1 MQVVTRKKRISAVDL
16 RARVP
21 AIARLLALFLL
32 IAAAVVLAVSYYRMR
47 HNTIFR
53 LAKQPPQLSTEITG
67 IINGY
72 DQRITKSDGR
82 LYLWLRAARDVT
94 YADGHHEL
102 EQVNLQV
109 FSPTGDQHDQ
119 ITADR
124 SLYDQKQGLIQF
136 NGNVNIETRDALK
149 VKTDSVL
156 YHQDTEV
163 GETSAPVSFERQTVS
178 GTAVGAMVDDKNKR
192 MELRSQVAVTVA
204 PEALKDPNAK
214 DAKPSKLKGSRAMPV
229 NIHSAQMTFDQAS
242 MRLAFTGGATAEQD
256 RDVMSGD
263 TLTAFLTETKS
274 SKTEPRDNATALVG
288 KAKVQ
293 KIEARGNSYL
303 RTMDEGHAAEAHA
316 VDMDFWFD
324 GDQRL
329 QRAVGTRD
337 VRAQTLNADSDMQ
350 LSGASGVN
358 IDFQSVADRSL
369 LKELKTDGRSVA
381 TLSAPK
387 SRANDPRAAS
397 KRLTADS
404 IKLTWHS
411 TGKDLEK
418 AEAIGNAELY
428 VEPVQ
433 QNAKAEKKT
442 VTAPRFDCDFFDS
455 GNLAHNC
462 TATGGAKAVAEPFQP
477 TEKRGTRTMTAQKIS
492 TLFIRETQAVDKLD
506 ATGDAKFNELD
517 RNGTAAAASYSSSD
531 EVVRLRGGDPTV
543 WDSRARTK
551 AVEIDSDRSTDI
563 SYCRGKVQTTYYS
576 QEQTNGAT
584 PFRNVK
590 SPVYLLADRAEFNH
604 DTGVANYFGAARLWQ
619 DDNFVRGDTITLFR
633 EQKRMEARGHVQS
646 ALYQAKQKTGNTT
659 AVVPVFAS
667 AEFMR
672 YSDPDRQL
680 HYDNNVDIKQ
690 GTDRM
695 TSDVSDVYLQKEN
708 NEVERTIAQRN
719 VVLTQPNRR
728 GAGDWCQYT
737 TADEVAILKGN
748 PAHVE
753 DTEQGTT
760 DGNRITIYRR
770 ENRAVADDNRGEQSP
785 GRVRSTHK
793 VTKTTKP

>member
-1 MQVVTRKKRISAVDL
+1 MQAVTRKKRISAVDL

-21 AIARLLALFLL
+21 AIARMLALFLL
-32 IAAAVVLAVSYYRMR
+32 IAATIVIGVSYYKMR
-47 HNTIFR
+47 HNQQFR
-53 LAKQPPQLSTEITG
+53 LFPKAPELSTEITG

-72 DQRITKSDGR
+72 EQRITKNDK

-109 FSPTGDQHDQ
+109 FSSTEDKHDQ

-136 NGNVNIETRDALK
+136 NGNVNIETRDELR

-163 GETSAPVSFERQTVS
+163 GETSAPITFERQNIS
-178 GTAVGAMVDDKNKR
+178 GQATGAMVDDKNKR

-204 PEALKDPNAK
+204 PEALKDPNGKEARP
-214 DAKPSKLKGSRAMPV
+214 AKLKGSRAMPV
-229 NIHSAQMTFDQAS
+229 NIHSAQMTFEQAS
-242 MRLAFTGGATAEQD
+242 MRLDFTGGATAEQD

-263 TLTAFLTETKS
+263 TLTAILTETKS
-274 SKTEPRDNATALVG
+274 AKPESRDHTTALSG

-293 KIEARGNSYL
+293 KIEVRGNSYL
-303 RTMDEGHAAEAHA
+303 RTMDEGRAAEAHA
-316 VDMDFWFD
+316 VDMDFFFD

-337 VRAQTLNADSDMQ
+337 IRANSLNADSDMQ
-350 LSGASGVN
+350 LTGASGVN
-358 IDFQSVADRSL
+358 LDFQAVGDRSL
-369 LKELKTDGRSVA
+369 LKEMKTDGRSVA
-381 TLSAPK
+381 TLSAPR

-404 IKLTWHS
+404 IKMTWHS

-418 AEAIGNAELY
+418 AEAVGNAELY
-428 VEPVQ
+428 IEPVQ
-433 QNAKAEKKT
+433 QTARAERKT
-442 VTAPRFDCDFFDS
+442 LTAPRFDCDFYDS
-455 GNLAHNC
+455 GNLARNC
-462 TATGGAKAVAEPFQP
+462 TATGGSKAVLDPLHSS
-477 TEKRGTRTMTAQKIS
+477 EKRGPRTITAQKIAA
-492 TLFIRETQAVDKLD
+492 LFIRETQGVDKLD

-517 RNGTAAAASYSSSD
+517 RNGTAAAASYTAVD
-531 EVVRLRGGDPTV
+531 EIVRLRGGDPTV

-551 AVEIDSDRSTDI
+551 AVEIDSDRANDI

-584 PFRNVK
+584 PFRKVK

-604 DTGVANYFGAARLWQ
+604 DTGVATYTGTARLWQ
-619 DDNFVRGDTITLFR
+619 EDNFVRGDTITLFR
-633 EQKRMEARGHVQS
+633 DQKRMEARGHVQS
-646 ALYQAKQKTGNTT
+646 ALYQARQKTANSI
-659 AVVPVFAS
+659 AVVPVFAT

-672 YSDPDRQL
+672 YSDPDRLL
-680 HYDNNVDIKQ
+680 HYENNVDIKQ

-695 TSDVSDVYLQKEN
+695 TSEVSDVYLQKDN
-708 NEVERTIAQRN
+708 NEVERTVAQRN
-719 VVLTQPNRR
+719 VILTQPNRR
-728 GAGDWCQYT
+728 GTGDWCQYT

-753 DTEQGTT
+753 DVEQGTT

>member
-1 MQVVTRKKRISAVDL
+1 MQAVTRKKRISAVDL

-21 AIARLLALFLL
+21 AIARMLALFLL
-32 IAAAVVLAVSYYRMR
+32 IAATIVIGVSYYKMR
-47 HNTIFR
+47 HNQQFR
-53 LAKQPPQLSTEITG
+53 LFPKAPELSTEITG

-72 DQRITKSDGR
+72 EQRITKNDK

-109 FSPTGDQHDQ
+109 FSSTEDKHDQ

-136 NGNVNIETRDALK
+136 NGNVNIETRDELR

-163 GETSAPVSFERQTVS
+163 GETSAPITFERQNIS
-178 GTAVGAMVDDKNKR
+178 GQATGAMVDDKNKR

-204 PEALKDPNAK
+204 PEALKDPNGKEARP
-214 DAKPSKLKGSRAMPV
+214 AKLKGSRAMPV
-229 NIHSAQMTFDQAS
+229 NIHSAQMTFEQAS
-242 MRLAFTGGATAEQD
+242 MRLDFTGGATAEQD

-263 TLTAFLTETKS
+263 TLTAILTETKS
-274 SKTEPRDNATALVG
+274 AKPESRDHTTALTG

-293 KIEARGNSYL
+293 KIEVRGNSYL
-303 RTMDEGHAAEAHA
+303 RTMDEGRAAEAHA
-316 VDMDFWFD
+316 VDMDFFFD

-337 VRAQTLNADSDMQ
+337 IRANSLNADSDMQ
-350 LSGASGVN
+350 LTGASGVN
-358 IDFQSVADRSL
+358 LDFQAVGDRSL
-369 LKELKTDGRSVA
+369 LKEMKTDGRSVA
-381 TLSAPK
+381 TLSAPR

-404 IKLTWHS
+404 IKMTWHS

-418 AEAIGNAELY
+418 AEAVGNAELY
-428 VEPVQ
+428 IEPVQ
-433 QNAKAEKKT
+433 QTARAERKT
-442 VTAPRFDCDFFDS
+442 LTAPRFDCDFYDS
-455 GNLAHNC
+455 GNLARNC
-462 TATGGAKAVAEPFQP
+462 TATDGSKAVLDPLHSS
-477 TEKRGTRTMTAQKIS
+477 EKRGPRTITAQKIAA
-492 TLFIRETQAVDKLD
+492 LFIRETQGVDKLD

-517 RNGTAAAASYSSSD
+517 RNGTAAAASYTAVD
-531 EVVRLRGGDPTV
+531 EIVRLRGGDPTV

-551 AVEIDSDRSTDI
+551 AVEIDSDRANDI

-576 QEQTNGAT
+576 QEKTNGAT
-584 PFRNVK
+584 PFRKVK

-604 DTGVANYFGAARLWQ
+604 DTGVATYTGAARLWQ
-619 DDNFVRGDTITLFR
+619 EDNFVRGDTITLFR
-633 EQKRMEARGHVQS
+633 DQKRMEARGHVQS
-646 ALYQAKQKTGNTT
+646 ALYQARQKTANSI
-659 AVVPVFAS
+659 AVVPVFAT

-672 YSDPDRQL
+672 YSDPDRLL
-680 HYDNNVDIKQ
+680 HYENNVDIKQ

-695 TSDVSDVYLQKEN
+695 TSEVSDVSLQKDN
-708 NEVERTIAQRN
+708 NEVERTVAQRN
-719 VVLTQPNRR
+719 VILTQPNRR
-728 GAGDWCQYT
+728 GTGDWCQYT

-753 DTEQGTT
+753 DVEQGTT